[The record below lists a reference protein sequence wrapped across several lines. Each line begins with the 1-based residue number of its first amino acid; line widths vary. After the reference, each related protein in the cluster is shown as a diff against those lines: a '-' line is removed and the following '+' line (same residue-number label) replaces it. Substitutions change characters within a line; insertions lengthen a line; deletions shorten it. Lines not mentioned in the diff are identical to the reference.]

1 MYSEQITDFRVRNKM
16 KRNPIVLVISS
27 QVVSGQVGLKAM
39 LPAFRALEL
48 ETVTLPTTLLAAHP
62 AAFPKH
68 GTPAGGA
75 LPASQML
82 EMVDWLLD
90 AGALQNC
97 AAIVTGYL
105 PSPEHVAAAAQ
116 IVQRLKA
123 RNPDTIFACDP
134 ICGDN
139 GRLYLPQAVVDS
151 LKQSL
156 LPLADIATPNLFE
169 LSQLSALSPLNDT
182 RQTIEAARALGVAQ
196 VLVTSAPAQ
205 EDGRIAI
212 LRVQGDAVL
221 RCETAR
227 APKAPHGM
235 GDLFSALYLGLSLK
249 SEPKALGVACA
260 TLAQIANRN
269 LEATQ
274 LPHGPVNLAPAA
286 IQEKINL

>member
-1 MYSEQITDFRVRNKM
+1 
-16 KRNPIVLVISS
+16 
-27 QVVSGQVGLKAM
+27 
-39 LPAFRALEL
+39 
-48 ETVTLPTTLLAAHP
+48 
-62 AAFPKH
+62 
-68 GTPAGGA
+68 
-75 LPASQML
+75 ML

-123 RNPDTIFACDP
+123 RNPDIIFACDP

-249 SEPKALGVACA
+249 GEPKALGVACA